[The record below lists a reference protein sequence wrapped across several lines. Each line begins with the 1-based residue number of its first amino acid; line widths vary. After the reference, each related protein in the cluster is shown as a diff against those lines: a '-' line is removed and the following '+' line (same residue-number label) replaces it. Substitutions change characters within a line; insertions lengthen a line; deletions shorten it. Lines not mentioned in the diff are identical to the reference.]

1 MAEVVYMPKLGLGMT
16 YGIITKL
23 LVNEGQQV
31 KKDDPIVDFET
42 NKLTD
47 TLTAPIDGTVLKIF
61 VTTDEEV
68 PIRKPVLVI
77 GKPGDSYELVEEPA
91 NAPAAQAASPVPE
104 ATAKAAPVTRGAV
117 NVSPIAKKI
126 AEERGIDLSLVV
138 GTGPKGRIMKEDV
151 LAYEPKAPAACVED
165 SVVNM
170 SPTRKSIAASMSRS
184 KHDVPHVYLEIT
196 ADVTKL
202 EQCRKKYAEEGPG
215 KVSYN
220 DIILYAS
227 VLALKENMELNSS
240 VDGDKIIRH
249 GAINLGVPTN
259 NDRGLLVPV
268 IKGAEAMNLWEI
280 HLKAAE
286 LVEKT
291 KASKLTMDEMTGGT
305 FTVSNLGGFGIRS
318 FHAIINTPE
327 AMILAVGEIYAQ
339 LEMAEDGIRNAKK
352 MNLSLSLDHRIA
364 DGIAGAKYLKS
375 LKTLL
380 EDPAKLFAV

>member
-23 LVNEGQQV
+23 LVSEGQQV
-31 KKDDPIVDFET
+31 RKDEPIIDFET

-61 VTTDEEV
+61 VTIDEEV

-77 GKPGDSYELVEEPA
+77 GNPGDSYELTEEPA
-91 NAPAAQAASPVPE
+91 NAPAAQAPAPAPE
-104 ATAKAAPVTRGAV
+104 AAAKAAPVTRGAV

-151 LAYEPKAPAACVED
+151 LAYKPKTPAACAED

-202 EQCRKKYAEEGPG
+202 ELARKKYMEDGPG

-259 NDRGLLVPV
+259 NERGLLVPV
-268 IKGAEAMNLWEI
+268 IKGAETMNLWDI

-352 MNLSLSLDHRIA
+352 INLSLSLDHRIA

-380 EDPAKLFAV
+380 EDPAKLFAD